1 MKIGGL
7 IKMTKQQYL
16 HASKL
21 LMELAE
27 LFKTAGEQVTPETV
41 VVAEEQVIQP
51 LVAKFEEAIEETTV
65 ETPEEETVEDL
76 STMTIQQLRSLAKS
90 NGLSTKGTKK
100 DLIARITENDSQEE
114 QPEEEVVEEVQ
125 EPEVIEEVVEEEIED
140 EDEQYED
147 EDFEEVEEVE
157 DMEDEE
163 LDQMEIIQAELEGM
177 SLEELQEILESVE
190 LPTKGKKQALISR
203 ILEAVEDGVL
213 EFEEEVDE
221 DYDADEEDA
230 ELDEAIDQ
238 ALEDEDTTDEDDYE
252 EVDEDV
258 EYEDEDEEELSPREA
273 TQQEIEEEIAEAYE
287 NGDLTD
293 KEIAKFLDEYF
304 NGKFKPIN
312 KKRAYNKYVEIMCD
326 LVDVDGDR
334 MDMKEAY
341 YINDEEIY
349 CCGSEIKELDNG
361 NLFCEVCGTE
371 YETE

>member
-1 MKIGGL
+1 M
-7 IKMTKQQYL
+7 KMTKQQYL

-27 LFKTAGEQVTPETV
+27 LFKVASEQQEVETPV
-41 VVAEEQVIQP
+41 VDVIQP
-51 LVAKFEEAIEETTV
+51 LVEKFDEAIEETTV
-65 ETPEEETVEDL
+65 EAPEEETVDDL

-90 NGLSTKGTKK
+90 HGLSTKGTKK
-100 DLIARITENDSQEE
+100 DLIARITDSETTEE
-114 QPEEEVVEEVQ
+114 QPEEEVIEEVQ
-125 EPEVIEEVVEEEIED
+125 EPEVVEEIVEEEVEVEDDQDED
-140 EDEQYED
+140 ED
-147 EDFEEVEEVE
+147 VEEI
-157 DMEDEE
+157 EDEE
-163 LDQMEIIQAELEGM
+163 LDQMEIIQAELEAM
-177 SLEELQEILESVE
+177 SLEELQEILESVD

-213 EFEEEVDE
+213 EFEDEVDE
-221 DYDADEEDA
+221 NYDADEEDA
-230 ELDEAIDQ
+230 ELDEAIEQ
-238 ALEDEDTTDEDDYE
+238 ALDGEETTDEEEYE
-252 EVDEDV
+252 EVEVDEED
-258 EYEDEDEEELSPREA
+258 EYEDEEEELSPREA

-293 KEIAKFLDEYF
+293 KEIANFLDDYF

-326 LVDVDGDR
+326 LVDADGDR

-341 YINDEEIY
+341 YINDDEIY

>member
-1 MKIGGL
+1 
-7 IKMTKQQYL
+7 MTKQQLL

-21 LMELAE
+21 FMELSD
-27 LFKTAGEQVTPETV
+27 LFKVASEQQEVEAPV
-41 VVAEEQVIQP
+41 VDVIQP
-51 LVAKFEEAIEETTV
+51 LVEVVEGEVV
-65 ETPEEETVEDL
+65 ETPEVEADEEQIEDL
-76 STMTIQQLRSLAKS
+76 SSMTIQQLRSLAKS

-147 EDFEEVEEVE
+147 EDFEDIEEVE

-203 ILEAVEDGVL
+203 ILEAVADGLL
-213 EFEEEVDE
+213 EFFESDEIEE
-221 DYDADEEDA
+221 YDADEEDE
-230 ELDEAIDQ
+230 ELDEAIEQ
-238 ALEDEDTTDEDDYE
+238 ALEETDE
-252 EVDEDV
+252 
-258 EYEDEDEEELSPREA
+258 EDEEEEIEEEVSPREA
-273 TQQEIEEEIAEAYE
+273 TQMEVEEEILEAYE
-287 NGDLTD
+287 DGSLTD
-293 KEIAKFLDEYF
+293 KEIANFLEDYF

-312 KKRAYNKYVEIMCD
+312 KKRALNKYIEIQCD
-326 LVDVDGDR
+326 LVDADGDR
-334 MDMKEAY
+334 MPMGEPY
-341 YINDEEIY
+341 YVSDEDVF

-361 NLFCEVCGTE
+361 NLFCEVCGQE